1 MKRFVVLVA
10 LLVSSGYASAGRTL
24 TLEECRELA
33 IQNNKAG
40 MYADGMPYF
49 LSDKEP
55 VRKGVFNTLN
65 SPAYRQI
72 VDRYLTDGALDGD
85 IHHEL
90 LRIVLEEC
98 IAAEF
103 ITQQRYPSMKM
114 ERTVYG
120 LNESGCTVSGKVTQ
134 LICDTCGRSYS
145 CATQNLDAWNG
156 ARCRIRKCPG
166 RLVSG
171 TPEAEALE
179 LRYYGKL
186 YCGEPADRIHAA
198 EHTGLLNGDDRAKVE
213 EEFKR
218 KNRKP
223 GDVNVLACT
232 PTLEMGIDIGDLS
245 TVILSSIPP
254 TQAQYIQRA
263 GRAGRRD
270 GNSLVLAVANTK
282 EHDTYFYQRP
292 KALLGG
298 AATPP
303 HSPPTHWIVG
313 CMPCWMPAAN
323 RPMWYPT
330 N

>member
-1 MKRFVVLVA
+1 MAFLDQLRTKGAFFDVTYDQFLQNDGNKF
-10 LLVSSGYASAGRTL
+10 LLSNTN
-24 TLEECRELA
+24 
-33 IQNNKAG
+33 IKWMPG

-72 VDRYLTDGALDGD
+72 VDRYLTDGALEGD

-90 LRIVLEEC
+90 LGIVLEEC
-98 IAAEF
+98 IAAGF
-103 ITQQRYPSMKM
+103 ITKQRYPSMKM

-120 LNESGCTVSGKVTQ
+120 LNESGCMVSGKVTQ

-270 GNSLVLAVANTK
+270 GNSLVLAVDRK
-282 EHDTYFYQRP
+282 
-292 KALLGG
+292 
-298 AATPP
+298 
-303 HSPPTHWIVG
+303 SVV
-313 CMPCWMPAAN
+313 
-323 RPMWYPT
+323 
-330 N
+330 